1 MKKLGLLIL
10 TGIFAF
16 SFSINA
22 QNANRGER
30 QNRSN
35 AGMNVTAKERAS
47 RMATELNL
55 PDEQK
60 EKVAVFLE
68 KQDSLRAKRRAE
80 FQRNQ
85 QGNREAAQADRD
97 KIRAEMEKERIAQD
111 AELESIIGK
120 EKMDIYKK
128 QREERMQRM
137 RENRENRSRIN

>member
-1 MKKLGLLIL
+1 MLKMQTVEKDKI
-10 TGIFAF
+10 A
-16 SFSINA
+16 A
-22 QNANRGER
+22 
-30 QNRSN
+30 N
-35 AGMNVTAKERAS
+35 AGMNATAKERAS

-55 PDEQK
+55 PDVQK

>member
-1 MKKLGLLIL
+1 
-10 TGIFAF
+10 
-16 SFSINA
+16 
-22 QNANRGER
+22 
-30 QNRSN
+30 
-35 AGMNVTAKERAS
+35 MNVTAKERAS

-55 PDEQK
+55 PDVQK